1 MQIFEWLTILAFL
14 TMLLYSLFQ
23 MGKAAIGFYRDYPRY
38 SVVFSRLENYEKH
51 CFKSGLSLFVIIPI
65 MKGSEYSDIFIFQ
78 VLSEIGTAL
87 AGGLFLIGVIAFI
100 RELHTSN
107 SEA

>member
-1 MQIFEWLTILAFL
+1 
-14 TMLLYSLFQ
+14 

-38 SVVFSRLENYEKH
+38 SMIFSRLENYEKH
-51 CFKSGLSLFVIIPI
+51 CFRSGLSLFFIIPI
-65 MKGSEYSDIFIFQ
+65 IKGSEYADIFIFQ
-78 VLSEIGTAL
+78 VVSEIGTAL

-107 SEA
+107 SET